1 MGTVEAVASAPPG
14 LLAVGSEYN
23 GADNDA
29 VVWSSPDGVAWSR
42 VPDPGGVFGGP
53 GWQGMHAATAGGPGW
68 VAVGHDDSGED
79 WNAAVWTSPD
89 GLAWTRVPHD
99 EALFGGQNDQEM
111 FGVAAAGPGLVA
123 VGVDDESPAAWVSAD
138 GLVWQKVPSDRFS
151 SSPEFADADKV
162 LRSVTAG
169 GPGLVAVGSIGFYSE
184 ATDGDDLDAA
194 VWVSSDGLTWVLVSE
209 DAATFGGPGT
219 QEMSAVTAGG
229 SGFAAVGWDYSAGD
243 AEAAVWTSP
252 DGTNWTRV
260 LDPAVFG
267 GDGDQ
272 EMHGVAVIGS
282 RVVAVGRDGANAA
295 VWVGPPLG

>member
-229 SGFAAVGWDYSAGD
+229 PGFAAVGWDYSAGD